1 MTRGTWARLTDRRA
15 LACALALAGL
25 STCRAESQD
34 PPSAAAAHVLFIGN
48 SLTYFNTLPELV
60 VRLARDM
67 GDSTLSAEMVAHP
80 SFSLADHWD
89 EGSALDQLRLHKW
102 THVVLQQG
110 PSALP
115 ESGALLLQWTERFA
129 PPIRQSGA
137 EPVLFM
143 VWPDRAR
150 AGDMDAV
157 RRHYRDAAAAVHGI
171 FAPAGDAWTLAFAD
185 DPLAPLYGPDG
196 FHPALEGSYVAAAV
210 LLGRLR
216 GVDPRQLPGSIPG
229 STLDEPRVR
238 ALQRAAAAALARNPA
253 RP

>member
-1 MTRGTWARLTDRRA
+1 VTSGRV

-25 STCRAESQD
+25 TTCRAESQD
-34 PPSAAAAHVLFIGN
+34 APASAAAAHVLFIGN
-48 SLTYFNTLPELV
+48 SLTYFNALPDLV

-67 GDSTLSAEMVAHP
+67 GDSTLSTEMIARP

-89 EGSALDQLRLHKW
+89 EGSAPDELRLRKW

-115 ESGALLLQWTERFA
+115 ESGALLLEWTEKFA
-129 PPIRQSGA
+129 PLIRQAGGV
-137 EPVLFM
+137 PVLFM
-143 VWPDRAR
+143 VWPDRTR
-150 AGDMDAV
+150 PGDMDAV

-171 FAPAGDAWTLAFAD
+171 FAPAGDAWTLALAD
-185 DPLAPLYGPDG
+185 DPQSPLYGPDG

-216 GVDPRQLPGSIPG
+216 GIDPRRLPGAIPG
-229 STLDEPRVR
+229 STLAEPRVR
-238 ALQRAAAAALARNPA
+238 ALQRAAAAALERNPSS
-253 RP
+253 P